1 MANKWKST
9 EKDIVNNVQGT
20 RSRIESVTH
29 LPKVSKQSPTD
40 VEMVQSA
47 KQQYERFRKRQ
58 QSLGNSFSNV
68 SNLITSLHKKEGNK
82 VTELPLPQFEPSA
95 IQKLK

>member
-9 EKDIVNNVQGT
+9 EKDIVNNFQGT

-29 LPKVSKQSPTD
+29 LPKVSKQSPPD